1 MNKRKSSGRPTP
13 KNGKNFAKA
22 FDKSLRKVLAEMNEQ
37 IKPQSLP
44 PPDPNRLKLVWRF
57 WHLLPPDW
65 SGETRVQLLRTPA
78 PEIPRLRQQY
88 AESARRLAAKRKF
101 KRRPVPVSEAFWQ
114 AFNGQFNAQDE
125 GTFAA
130 ACWWDWFIGQFHKVF
145 AYTQQPDGTRR
156 YDRLPFVE
164 QQLSFRDFLM
174 HNERDV
180 ATNRTTKELQITHP
194 KFWELSAPA
203 LDLVQKARR
212 RWEAYMTA
220 RLGAAEVISKLIVP
234 RPLAAESLRR
244 AAPRQLPADQK
255 KFVNYLAGDFW
266 KLSLYDQERYIRET
280 FQPLRQPYEDLADHI
295 ACDAI
300 APDTLHSFMA
310 DGFLNLTLDQKL
322 HFVRLSYQQRPKQ
335 KTNQYIILKTWLL
348 DNAPVFQEF
357 RWSLSA
363 VFNRVA
369 KCFTNYPGKIASADS
384 QRVFQSAL
392 HDWGIVLD
400 LPKGRSSKLHLMGRH
415 AELLTKPAFFIFKK
429 P

>member
-1 MNKRKSSGRPTP
+1 
-13 KNGKNFAKA
+13 
-22 FDKSLRKVLAEMNEQ
+22 
-37 IKPQSLP
+37 
-44 PPDPNRLKLVWRF
+44 
-57 WHLLPPDW
+57 
-65 SGETRVQLLRTPA
+65 
-78 PEIPRLRQQY
+78 
-88 AESARRLAAKRKF
+88 
-101 KRRPVPVSEAFWQ
+101 
-114 AFNGQFNAQDE
+114 
-125 GTFAA
+125 
-130 ACWWDWFIGQFHKVF
+130 
-145 AYTQQPDGTRR
+145 
-156 YDRLPFVE
+156 
-164 QQLSFRDFLM
+164 
-174 HNERDV
+174 
-180 ATNRTTKELQITHP
+180 
-194 KFWELSAPA
+194 
-203 LDLVQKARR
+203 
-212 RWEAYMTA
+212 
-220 RLGAAEVISKLIVP
+220 LIVP

-255 KFVNYLAGDFW
+255 KFVDYLAGDFW

-300 APDTLHSFMA
+300 APDTLHNFMA

-415 AELLTKPAFFIFKK
+415 AELLTKPAFFMV
-429 P
+429 